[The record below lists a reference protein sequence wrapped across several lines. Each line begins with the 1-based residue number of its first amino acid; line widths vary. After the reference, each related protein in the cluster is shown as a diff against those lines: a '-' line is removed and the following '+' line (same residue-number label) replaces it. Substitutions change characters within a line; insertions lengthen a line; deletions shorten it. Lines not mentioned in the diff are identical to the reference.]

1 MEETKEM
8 PKKPKGSRGVIE
20 LDDYGIE
27 DPRDR

>member
-8 PKKPKGSRGVIE
+8 PKKPKVSRVGIE